1 MTGRHCPE
9 CDLELV
15 EKIQLGIHVDLCPG
29 CRGIW
34 FDSGELEAYR
44 QRVVGGTVLSALTFE
59 REPDVEPWNCPGCRQ
74 KTLIAGKLGKL
85 VLDKC
90 SSCRGVFVPR
100 STLEVFKPKMD
111 IVVPGEA
118 VADAGGFA
126 GLEALGEVLSWVIG
140 GVFDSL

>member
-74 KTLIAGKLGKL
+74 KTLIAGK
-85 VLDKC
+85 
-90 SSCRGVFVPR
+90 
-100 STLEVFKPKMD
+100 MD